1 MRSTAFMELEDV
13 YSRNEEI
20 ISRRIVDELILVPLR
35 KSVADME
42 TLYTLNDVGAR
53 VYELIDGTRSV
64 GVIVDDI
71 VSEFQVTADVAK
83 SDVFEFIEQLLEVD
97 SIRKVEGT
105 G

>member
-1 MRSTAFMELEDV
+1 MELEDV

-64 GVIVDDI
+64 GVIVDHI

-83 SDVFEFIEQLLEVD
+83 SDVFEFIEQLLQVD